1 MSEERVFDEFSVAM
15 DISGI
20 SPTLYCI
27 NGLSED
33 ATCLIKKAN
42 IYEVFDF
49 ERNCKYKVKEFHN
62 QILACIEVIHRIAI
76 DEDTEARAIQN
87 FFSII

>member
-1 MSEERVFDEFSVAM
+1 MSEERVFDEFLVAM

-20 SPTLYCI
+20 SPSLYCI
-27 NGLSED
+27 NGFSED
-33 ATCLIKKAN
+33 ATFLVTKSN
-42 IYEVFDF
+42 SYEIFDF
-49 ERNCKYKVKEFHN
+49 ERNCKYNVKEFHN

-87 FFSII
+87 FFSVI